1 MVYLSYGFS
10 FTLSVGFV
18 FEREASAAK
27 TYKIV
32 VKINAKNID
41 ARSGVSVQVTGGS
54 LTTPKTA
61 TTSKTGIA
69 KFTKLPKGTYT
80 VTPTKEGYSF
90 EPESMEVTFT
100 KRRRK
105 IVTFLSKP
113 SGTTELG
120 ILEGSVTYVGPV
132 SDSSACKLYN

>member
-41 ARSGVSVQVTGGS
+41 ARSGVSVQVTG
-54 LTTPKTA
+54 
-61 TTSKTGIA
+61 
-69 KFTKLPKGTYT
+69 
-80 VTPTKEGYSF
+80 
-90 EPESMEVTFT
+90 EV
-100 KRRRK
+100 
-105 IVTFLSKP
+105 
-113 SGTTELG
+113 
-120 ILEGSVTYVGPV
+120 
-132 SDSSACKLYN
+132 